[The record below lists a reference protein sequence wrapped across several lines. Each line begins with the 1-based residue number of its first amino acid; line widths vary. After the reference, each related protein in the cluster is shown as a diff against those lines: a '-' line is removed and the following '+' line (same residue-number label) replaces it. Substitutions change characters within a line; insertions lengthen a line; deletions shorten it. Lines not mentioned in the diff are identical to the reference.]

1 MSPREAKILPEEA
14 QMASDQR
21 LAGAGDVAAHP
32 EGRGPSD
39 GQAQTTHFTDDDTEV
54 LRRLESGPGKGQ
66 W

>member
-1 MSPREAKILPEEA
+1 
-14 QMASDQR
+14 MASDQR